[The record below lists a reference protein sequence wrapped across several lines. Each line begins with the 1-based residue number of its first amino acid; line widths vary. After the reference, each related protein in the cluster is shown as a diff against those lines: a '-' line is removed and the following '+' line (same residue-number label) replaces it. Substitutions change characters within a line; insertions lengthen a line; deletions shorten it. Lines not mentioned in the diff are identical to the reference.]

1 MMNHWTEKN
10 VLGIE
15 VETDAE
21 IAPFFGVADVPAE
34 PLLGTGTEPTAALDS
49 EESEPPE
56 FEERASFTDDP
67 IRLYL
72 VQAAELPLL
81 TRPEEIALTRRV
93 EETRERFRRAV
104 LLCPYAQRQAMETL
118 VRMQAGELAV
128 DRTVE
133 TSMTAQR
140 QTDQILGR
148 LPQNL
153 STVRRLMDQE
163 FREFRRRLGAS
174 RGKSVSREVV
184 TRMLRR
190 RYKVARLLEELS
202 LRTPRL
208 VTIWKDLR
216 ELSAQMDHL
225 ESRSVASAGLRNEKS
240 DRAAR
245 KKQLY
250 DLMFLVLESP
260 ALLRRR
266 LRIIEARFRQWQ
278 RFRSELAERNL
289 RLVIAVAK
297 QYRGRGLTFLDLI
310 QEGNAGLMRA
320 VDKYEYQLG
329 YKFSTYAT
337 WWIRQGITR
346 SLADQSRLIRLP
358 VHQASKISQVYRT
371 AGELESRLGRTPS
384 LDEIARASGA
394 EMDKEEIDTITR
406 CARPPLSLDHALED
420 EQVPFGDVL
429 PDSSAQPPAD
439 AADLRLLRDRIAQ
452 VLRSLTA
459 REAEIIRMRF
469 GLTGQPPKTLEEC
482 AVVYGVTRERI
493 RQIEARA
500 MRKLKSPDRSGRL
513 KGFLDTPEEGAA

>member
-1 MMNHWTEKN
+1 MINRWTDKN
-10 VLGIE
+10 VLGTE
-15 VETDAE
+15 VETESEGLTLYAVSD
-21 IAPFFGVADVPAE
+21 VAAE
-34 PLLGTGTEPTAALDS
+34 PLLDSGVEPTEDVELD
-49 EESEPPE
+49 EAEPAE
-56 FEERASFTDDP
+56 IEERVSVVDDP
-67 IRLYL
+67 VRLYL
-72 VQAAELPLL
+72 LQAADLPLL
-81 TRPEEIALTRRV
+81 TREQEIALTRAV
-93 EETRERFRRAV
+93 EETRERFRRAL

-118 VRMQAGELAV
+118 LRMQAGELAV

-133 TSMTAQR
+133 TSLSGQR
-140 QTDQILGR
+140 QTHQILGR

-153 STVRRLMDQE
+153 TTIRWLLDQE
-163 FREFRRRLGAS
+163 FREFRRRVGAS
-174 RGKSVSREVV
+174 RRKSVSREVV
-184 TRMLRR
+184 SKVLRR

-208 VTIWKDLR
+208 IAIWKTLR
-216 ELSAQMDHL
+216 DVSQQMAQL
-225 ESRSVASAGLRNEKS
+225 EESLAQAARLRS
-240 DRAAR
+240 DRTERAEWEQ
-245 KKQLY
+245 QLH
-250 DLMFLVLESP
+250 DSMFLVLETP
-260 ALLRRR
+260 ELLRRH
-266 LRIIEARFRQWQ
+266 LRVIDARFNRWQ
-278 RFRSELAERNL
+278 KVRSELAERNL

-358 VHQASKISQVYRT
+358 VHQAAKISLVYRT

-384 LDEIARASGA
+384 LEEIARASGA
-394 EMDKEEIDTITR
+394 DLDKEEVATITR
-406 CARPPLSLDHALED
+406 CARPPLSLDHALEE

-429 PDSSAQPPAD
+429 PDDSAQQPPD
-439 AADLRLLRDRIAQ
+439 AADHNLLKERIAQ

-469 GLTGQPPKTLEEC
+469 GLTDQPPKTLEEC

-500 MRKLKSPDRSGRL
+500 MRKLQSPDRSGRL
-513 KGFLDTPEEGAA
+513 EGFLETPEGGAA